1 MMLRFFLAPLL
12 ALGFSLPAA
21 AGVQPF
27 PPSFK
32 TEEIQTD
39 GATIHVRVGG
49 QGPAVIMLHGFADTG
64 DMWAPLAAEL
74 ARDHTVIVPDLR
86 GLGLSS
92 HPETS
97 SQVSRLQLEFKKPD
111 QLRCPNCKVL
121 YPIVDGIPVM
131 LIEEA
136 KPEGKSETV

>member
-49 QGPAVIMLHGFADTG
+49 QGPAVIEA
-64 DMWAPLAAEL
+64 
-74 ARDHTVIVPDLR
+74 
-86 GLGLSS
+86 GLDS
-92 HPETS
+92 
-97 SQVSRLQLEFKKPD
+97 
-111 QLRCPNCKVL
+111 
-121 YPIVDGIPVM
+121 I
-131 LIEEA
+131 
-136 KPEGKSETV
+136 